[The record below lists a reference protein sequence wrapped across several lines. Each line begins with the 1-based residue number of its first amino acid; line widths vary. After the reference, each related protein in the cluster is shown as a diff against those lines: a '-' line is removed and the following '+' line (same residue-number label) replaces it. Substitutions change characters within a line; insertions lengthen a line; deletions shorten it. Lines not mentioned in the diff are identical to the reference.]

1 MGEKRLFDDD
11 SGSDKKPKSSKKE
24 KKEKKSS
31 KDLDPDE
38 AAAKAERKAA
48 KKAKKDAG
56 GGGGGD
62 EDAEDAIE
70 TVVVECKGQT
80 GRIIGKGG
88 SKIREIE
95 DLTGCILKIDQA
107 KGTCTIKGPTVAPA
121 VQEVKN
127 IVQEGRERDE
137 VAHAPGGPPLRA
149 RSQSQGR
156 DDRGAYDRGAY
167 DEPVGTSTPNGES
180 NLDGESNLNDE
191 LPFGKPPS
199 GSASRND
206 TGQNDWQCTCGS
218 SNFARRSTCFRCKA
232 PRSGGV
238 DNTNGYPA
246 GGGARTPVRIP
257 SAHVQS
263 GTRSEAPTQG
273 SDANGYEVFVKYL
286 PHTSEEAEVSD
297 FFSQFGEILGG
308 VRLIRNPTT
317 GQCKGAGFVTFAHE
331 HARQAALAKDG
342 IKFGG
347 RHLSITVAKTGT
359 FGVRATEQ
367 AFGTHTPAML
377 RETIAALVAPD
388 PNGTYVD
395 GTFGRGG
402 HTRGILAALGPNGKL
417 HAFDMDPE
425 VSARIDR
432 THFPFCSRAGARYDE
447 KKTEA

>member
-1 MGEKRLFDDD
+1 MGEKRRADDD

-24 KKEKKSS
+24 KKEKN
-31 KDLDPDE
+31 DLDPDE

-48 KKAKKDAG
+48 KKAKRDESG
-56 GGGGGD
+56 GGGGGG
-62 EDAEDAIE
+62 EDDGEDAIE
-70 TVVVECKGQT
+70 TVEVECKGQT

-95 DLTGCILKIDQA
+95 DLTGCILSIDQA
-107 KGTCTIKGPTVAPA
+107 KGICTVRGPTVAPA

-137 VAHAPGGPPLRA
+137 LAHAPAPPRA
-149 RSQSQGR
+149 RSQSQGW
-156 DDRGAYDRGAY
+156 DDAAHDRRSS
-167 DEPVGTSTPNGES
+167 EPAGVSTP
-180 NLDGESNLNDE
+180 DE
-191 LPFGKPPS
+191 LPFGKPPA

-206 TGQNDWQCTCGS
+206 TGQNDWQCPCGS
-218 SNFARRSTCFRCKA
+218 TNFARRSSCFRCRA
-232 PRSGGV
+232 PRADGV
-238 DNTNGYPA
+238 A
-246 GGGARTPVRIP
+246 GGGNAPGGTPPGGDAPVGVGRPTNERTTGPASAARTEAG
-257 SAHVQS
+257 SAA
-263 GTRSEAPTQG
+263 RAPAQG
-273 SDANGYEVFVKYL
+273 SDADGYEVFVKYL
-286 PHTSEEAEVSD
+286 PHTSEEHEVAD
-297 FFSQFGEILGG
+297 VFSQFGEILGG

-342 IKFGG
+342 MKFGG

-377 RETIAALVAPD
+377 RETIDALVKPN

-402 HTRGILAALGPNGKL
+402 HTRGILAALGPNGRL

-425 VSARIDR
+425 VSARR
-432 THFPFCSRAGARYDE
+432 VVPLSPLFLPAGPRYDE